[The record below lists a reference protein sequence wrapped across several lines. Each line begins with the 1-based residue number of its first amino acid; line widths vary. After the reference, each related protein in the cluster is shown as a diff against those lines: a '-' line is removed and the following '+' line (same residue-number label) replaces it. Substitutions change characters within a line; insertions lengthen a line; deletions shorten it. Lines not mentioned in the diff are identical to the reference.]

1 MALFKWENIDH
12 SLVSLKLT
20 DLAEKTH
27 SEIRLEEERIRF
39 ENRHN
44 LNDNAVPSLIL
55 RMKQERADEW
65 ARKASEIYC
74 GVWQTQGHVKSGAF
88 VRAVCSRGIVPML
101 RARAGSIAG
110 EFSRFAKLTS
120 FPHRIRDAH
129 LVAHGLQMQRLQARW
144 ERQLEAEAK
153 ECEHAERTK
162 NSSRAAISETR
173 PISLSSDEALNLPR
187 TLDRHSPADRKTQ
200 SISLNYRSELKRAV
214 ALLLIKDPNV
224 SDLNICRGL
233 DADGAVELPQSLT
246 GGGQRRLFIAAY
258 KDPRHR
264 HRLEVTF
271 SRVRKDMRNKG
282 LLGKKGT

>member
-1 MALFKWENIDH
+1 MSLFQWENIDH

-20 DLAEKTH
+20 DLAEKMH

-44 LNDNAVPSLIL
+44 LNDNAVPSLVL
-55 RMKQERADEW
+55 RMKQERADEC
-65 ARKASEIYC
+65 ARKAYEIYC

-88 VRAVCSRGIVPML
+88 VRVVCSRGIVPML
-101 RARAGSIAG
+101 RARAGAIAG
-110 EFSRFAKLTS
+110 EFSRFAERTS
-120 FPHRIRDAH
+120 FPDKIRDAH
-129 LVAHGLQMQRLQARW
+129 LVAHGLKMQRLQSRW

-162 NSSRAAISETR
+162 NSSSNATSETR
-173 PISLSSDEALNLPR
+173 PTSLSSDETLNGPR
-187 TLDRHSPADRKTQ
+187 TPDSHSPADRKTPT
-200 SISLNYRSELKRAV
+200 SLNYRSELKRAV

-246 GGGQRRLFIAAY
+246 GDGQRRLFIAAY

-264 HRLEVTF
+264 HRLETTF
-271 SRVRKDMRNKG
+271 SRVRRNMRDKG
-282 LLGKKGT
+282 LLKKKAGS